1 MNNYSEEKWLWV
13 KSLLNSCEDKESAKM
28 SLIKIQPEFSNMYP
42 SRFLYV
48 DN

>member
-1 MNNYSEEKWLWV
+1 MILG
-13 KSLLNSCEDKESAKM
+13 KSLLYSFEDKEFAKM